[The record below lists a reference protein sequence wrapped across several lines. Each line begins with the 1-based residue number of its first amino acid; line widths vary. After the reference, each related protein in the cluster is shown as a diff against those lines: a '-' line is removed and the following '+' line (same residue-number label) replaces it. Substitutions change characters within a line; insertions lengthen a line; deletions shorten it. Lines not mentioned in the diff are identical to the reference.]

1 MLPSGR
7 PLGRRVDT
15 LTSGQTH
22 YTQSCDQLCSHIL
35 VYTIYLFGCPLVW
48 DKNYCICDLKVLIKQ
63 ASN

>member
-7 PLGRRVDT
+7 PLGRRVDI

-48 DKNYCICDLKVLIKQ
+48 DKNYRNLKTLIKQ